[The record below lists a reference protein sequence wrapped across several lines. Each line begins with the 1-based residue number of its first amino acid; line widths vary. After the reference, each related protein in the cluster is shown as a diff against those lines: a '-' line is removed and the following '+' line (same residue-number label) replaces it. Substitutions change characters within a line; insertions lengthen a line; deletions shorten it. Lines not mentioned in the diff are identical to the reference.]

1 MDSPKRN
8 QATARQG
15 FAAGTLFGALTVVLL
30 LGGAFSSLGTAP
42 DKGAG
47 SRERRAISA
56 TSDAGSQ
63 IAEPASANAE
73 RDVLDLQLD

>member
-1 MDSPKRN
+1 METKKT
-8 QATARQG
+8 QTTAIQS
-15 FAAGTLFGALTVVLL
+15 FAGGTLFGALTVVLL

-47 SRERRAISA
+47 SRERRAISV
-56 TSDAGSQ
+56 TSDAGSR
-63 IAEPASANAE
+63 IAEPGSANAE

>member
-8 QATARQG
+8 QTTARQS

-47 SRERRAISA
+47 SRERRAISV
-56 TSDAGSQ
+56 TSDAGSR
-63 IAEPASANAE
+63 IAEPGSANAE

>member
-1 MDSPKRN
+1 MDSPKRKM
-8 QATARQG
+8 TAGHG
-15 FAAGTLFGALTVVLL
+15 FAAGTLFGVLTVVLL

-47 SRERRAISA
+47 SRERRAISV

-63 IAEPASANAE
+63 IVEPGSANAD

>member
-1 MDSPKRN
+1 MDSAQKK
-8 QATARQG
+8 QTTGKQG
-15 FAAGTLFGALTVVLL
+15 FAAGTVFGALTVLLL

-42 DKGAG
+42 DKAAG
-47 SRERRAISA
+47 SRERREISV

-63 IAEPASANAE
+63 ALEPGEASAE

>member
-1 MDSPKRN
+1 MDSAQKN
-8 QATARQG
+8 QTTAKQG

-42 DKGAG
+42 EKGAG
-47 SRERRAISA
+47 SRERRAISITA
-56 TSDAGSQ
+56 DAGSQ
-63 IAEPASANAE
+63 VAEPGEANAE